1 MSTRSRRVMG
11 HGTIYRRSNGT
22 WAGEITVDG
31 KRSTAYAPTQ
41 AECVARLQ
49 VLQAQ
54 AAGGL
59 PAVDQ
64 HGTVSAYLAGW
75 LETKRPKLRP
85 STMARYKGI
94 VAGQIIPELGRVKLA
109 KLQPVDVD
117 RMLARLQ
124 AQGLS
129 PRTASHVRAVLRAAL
144 ATALRRGQVVRNVA
158 TLSEPVRVAK
168 VPLRILSPDA
178 AWGLLGAIEAP
189 QLRRLA
195 TLAVH
200 SGLRQ
205 GELLGL
211 VWNDVDWTGGQLHV
225 SQALQRIEG
234 SYRRVEVKSGSSR
247 RAVPLTP
254 AAVEVLTAE
263 WDAQAA
269 ARERAGSRWREPIPG
284 LIFTTATGQPRNGT
298 TISRQFADAL
308 AAANLAPMP
317 FHDLRHA
324 FATLMFASGV
334 DSGTVSA
341 LLGHSSVSLTMST
354 YAGVAPSLKRQA
366 TDQLARLLAGP
377 ESEVTVR
384 LP

>member
-1 MSTRSRRVMG
+1 MSTKPSKRVMG
-11 HGTIYRRSNGT
+11 HGTIYRRPNGT

-31 KRSTAYAPTQ
+31 KRSTAYARTQ
-41 AECVARLQ
+41 AECVAKLQ
-49 VLQAQ
+49 SLQASV
-54 AAGGL
+54 AGGL

-64 HGTVSAYLAGW
+64 RGTVAAYLGGW

-85 STMARYKGI
+85 ATMARYKGI
-94 VAGQIIPELGRVKLA
+94 VEGQIIPELGRVKLA

-117 RMLARLQ
+117 RMLSRLQ
-124 AQGLS
+124 ANGLS

-144 ATALRRGQVVRNVA
+144 GTAERRGQVVRNVA

-168 VPLRILSPDA
+168 VPLRILSPGA
-178 AWGLLGAIEAP
+178 AWGLLGAIEDP

-211 VWNDVDWTGGQLHV
+211 VWSDVDWEGGQLHV
-225 SQALQRIEG
+225 SQALQRIG
-234 SYRRVEVKSGSSR
+234 GAYRRVEVKSGSSR

-254 AAVEVLTAE
+254 AAVGVLAAE
-263 WDAQAA
+263 RDAQAV
-269 ARERAGSRWREPIPG
+269 ARDRAGSRWHEPVVG
-284 LIFTTATGQPRNGT
+284 LVFTTATGQPRNGT
-298 TISRQFADAL
+298 TITHQFADAL

-341 LLGHSSVSLTMST
+341 LMGHSSVSLTMST

-366 TDQLARLLAGP
+366 TDQLARLLAHP
-377 ESEVTVR
+377 
-384 LP
+384 

>member
-1 MSTRSRRVMG
+1 
-11 HGTIYRRSNGT
+11 
-22 WAGEITVDG
+22 
-31 KRSTAYAPTQ
+31 
-41 AECVARLQ
+41 
-49 VLQAQ
+49 
-54 AAGGL
+54 
-59 PAVDQ
+59 
-64 HGTVSAYLAGW
+64 
-75 LETKRPKLRP
+75 
-85 STMARYKGI
+85 MARYKGI
-94 VAGQIIPELGRVKLA
+94 VEGQIIPELGRVKLA

-117 RMLARLQ
+117 RMLSRLQ
-124 AQGLS
+124 ANGLS

-144 ATALRRGQVVRNVA
+144 GTAERRGQVVRNVA

-168 VPLRILSPDA
+168 VPLRILSPGA
-178 AWGLLGAIEAP
+178 AWGLLGAIEDP

-211 VWNDVDWTGGQLHV
+211 VWSDVDWEGGQLHV
-225 SQALQRIEG
+225 SQALQRIG
-234 SYRRVEVKSGSSR
+234 GAYRRVEVKSGSSR

-254 AAVEVLTAE
+254 AAVGVLAAE
-263 WDAQAA
+263 RDAQAV
-269 ARERAGSRWREPIPG
+269 ARDRAGSRWHEPVVG
-284 LIFTTATGQPRNGT
+284 LVFTTATGQPRNGT
-298 TISRQFADAL
+298 TITHQFADAL

-341 LLGHSSVSLTMST
+341 LMGHSSVSLTMST

-366 TDQLARLLAGP
+366 TDQLARLLAHP
-377 ESEVTVR
+377 
-384 LP
+384 

>member
-1 MSTRSRRVMG
+1 MG
-11 HGTIYRRSNGT
+11 RGSVYRRASGT
-22 WAGEITVDG
+22 WCGEITVDG
-31 KRSTAYAPTQ
+31 KRSTVYAPSQ
-41 AECVARLQ
+41 DECLAKLD
-49 VLQAQ
+49 
-54 AAGGL
+54 AAKASVSGGL
-59 PAVDQ
+59 PQVDQ
-64 HGTVSAYLAGW
+64 RGTVGAYLAGW

-85 STMARYKGI
+85 LTLARYRGI
-94 VAGQIIPELGRVKLA
+94 VEGQIIPEIGRAKLA
-109 KLQPVDVD
+109 KLQPADVD

-124 AQGLS
+124 AKGLS

-158 TLSEPVRVAK
+158 TLSEPVK
-168 VPLRILSPDA
+168 VPKRPLPILSPDA
-178 AWGLLGAIEAP
+178 AWGMLEAIEDP

-200 SGLRQ
+200 SGLRL

-211 VWNDVDWTGGQLHV
+211 VWSDIDWSGGELHV
-225 SQALQRIEG
+225 SQALQRIAG
-234 SYRRVEVKSGSSR
+234 AYQRVEAKSGSSR
-247 RAVPLTP
+247 RAVPLT
-254 AAVEVLTAE
+254 AAATEALTAE
-263 WDAQAA
+263 RDTQSA
-269 ARERAGSRWREPIPG
+269 ARERAGSRWHEPIPG

-298 TISRQFADAL
+298 TVTHQFADAL

-341 LLGHSSVSLTMST
+341 LMGHSSVSLTMST

-366 TDQLARLLAGP
+366 TDQLARLLKP
-377 ESEVTVR
+377 ES
-384 LP
+384 

>member
-11 HGTIYRRSNGT
+11 RGTVCRRPNGS

-31 KRSTAYAPTQ
+31 KRSTAYARTQ
-41 AECVARLQ
+41 AECVAK
-49 VLQAQ
+49 LQALQ
-54 AAGGL
+54 ASVAGGL

-64 HGTVSAYLAGW
+64 HGTVAAYLAGW

-94 VAGQIIPELGRVKLA
+94 VEGQIIPELGRVKLA

-144 ATALRRGQVVRNVA
+144 ALRRGQVVRNVA

-178 AWGLLGAIEAP
+178 AWGLLGATEAP

-211 VWNDVDWTGGQLHV
+211 VWNDVEWDGGQLHV

-234 SYRRVEVKSGSSR
+234 AYRRVEVKSGSSR

-263 WDAQAA
+263 RDAQAA
-269 ARERAGSRWREPIPG
+269 ARDRAGSRWHEPIPG
-284 LIFTTATGQPRNGT
+284 LIFTTATGQPRNGSA
-298 TISRQFADAL
+298 ISRQFADAL

-341 LLGHSSVSLTMST
+341 LMGHSSVSLTMST

-366 TDQLARLLAGP
+366 TDQLARLLAHP
-377 ESEVTVR
+377 
-384 LP
+384 

>member
-1 MSTRSRRVMG
+1 M
-11 HGTIYRRSNGT
+11 
-22 WAGEITVDG
+22 
-31 KRSTAYAPTQ
+31 
-41 AECVARLQ
+41 
-49 VLQAQ
+49 
-54 AAGGL
+54 

-64 HGTVSAYLAGW
+64 RGTVAAYLAGW

-85 STMARYKGI
+85 ATMARYRGI
-94 VAGQIIPELGRVKLA
+94 VEGQIIPELGRVKLA
-109 KLQPVDVD
+109 KLQPADVD

-144 ATALRRGQVVRNVA
+144 GTAERRGQVVRNVA

-178 AWGLLGAIEAP
+178 AWALLDAIEDP

-200 SGLRQ
+200 RGLRQ
-205 GELLGL
+205 GELLGPA
-211 VWNDVDWTGGQLHV
+211 WSDVDWEGGQLHI
-225 SQALQRIEG
+225 SKALQRIEG

-254 AAVEVLTAE
+254 AAVEALTAE
-263 WDAQAA
+263 RDAQAE
-269 ARERAGSRWREPIPG
+269 ARERAGSRWHEPIPG
-284 LIFTTATGQPRNGT
+284 LIFTTATGQPRNGST
-298 TISRQFADAL
+298 VTHLFQLAL
-308 AAANLAPMP
+308 KRAGLAPMP

-324 FATLMFASGV
+324 FATLMFTSGV

-366 TDQLARLLAGP
+366 TDQLARLLAEPGRG
-377 ESEVTVR
+377 V
-384 LP
+384 

>member
-11 HGTIYRRSNGT
+11 RGTVYRRANGT

-31 KRSTAYAPTQ
+31 KRSTVYAPSQ
-41 AECVARLQ
+41 DECLAKLD
-49 VLQAQ
+49 
-54 AAGGL
+54 AAKASASGGL
-59 PAVDQ
+59 PTVDQ
-64 HGTVSAYLAGW
+64 RGTVGAYLTGW

-85 STMARYKGI
+85 ATMARYRGI
-94 VAGQIIPELGRVKLA
+94 VEGQIIPEIGRAKLA
-109 KLQPVDVD
+109 KLQPGDVD

-124 AQGLS
+124 AKGLS
-129 PRTASHVRAVLRAAL
+129 PRTTSHVRAVLRAAL

-158 TLSEPVRVAK
+158 TLSEPVK
-168 VPLRILSPDA
+168 VPKRPLPILSPDA
-178 AWGLLGAIEAP
+178 AWGLLRAIEDP
-189 QLRRLA
+189 QIRRLA

-200 SGLRQ
+200 SGLRM

-211 VWNDVDWTGGQLHV
+211 VWSDVDWVGGQLHV

-234 SYRRVEVKSGSSR
+234 GYRRVELKSGSSR
-247 RAVPLTP
+247 RAVPLTA

-263 WDAQAA
+263 RDSQSA
-269 ARERAGSRWREPIPG
+269 ARERAGSRWHEPIPG
-284 LIFTTATGQPRNGT
+284 LVFETRMGQPRCGPT
-298 TISRQFADAL
+298 VTHLFQSAL
-308 AAANLAPMP
+308 KRAGLTPMP

-366 TDQLARLLAGP
+366 TDQLARLLAQP
-377 ESEVTVR
+377 
-384 LP
+384 